1 MFHDTGLFCIFLDDV
16 VWKKECFM
24 KNMRGK
30 IKKYVS
36 IFLIFTLLIV
46 TIVVSNDMEICMAEE
61 KPKESELYAK
71 AAVLMDAD
79 SGRVLYSKN
88 GREAL
93 ANASTTKILTC
104 ILALESGKTDEIVTA
119 SARAARAPKVHLGMQ
134 EGQKFYMKDLLY
146 ALMLESFNDCAVAI
160 AEHVSGSVEEF
171 AILMNEKAEEVG
183 CKDTYFITPNGLDGS
198 DKKGFHHTTAED
210 LALLMKYCILE
221 SKESENFLQITGTAN
236 YNFCEVDSGR
246 MFNCYNRNTFLTMM
260 EGAFS
265 GKTGFTGDAGY
276 CYVGA
281 LKRDGKT
288 YIVALLACG
297 WPNNKTYKW
306 KDAKKLMQYG
316 IDQFEKVDLTGIPFA
331 KEKLQ
336 DVYVEN
342 GQGTFIGEPVYTSL
356 YVKEKSGLD
365 EVLMSRD
372 EEIKISYQINHK
384 FTAPLPADTY
394 AGRIVLSS
402 GEEILKEYEVYTAS
416 EVKVIDFNWCIRM
429 LWAYFTE
436 GIYI

>member
-1 MFHDTGLFCIFLDDV
+1 
-16 VWKKECFM
+16 M
-24 KNMRGK
+24 KNMHGK
-30 IKKYVS
+30 IRKYSCLGLIIS
-36 IFLIFTLLIV
+36 IIISTIMVFLYPQ
-46 TIVVSNDMEICMAEE
+46 ECMAANM
-61 KPKESELYAK
+61 PKESELYAK

-88 GREAL
+88 GKEAL

-104 ILALESGKTDEIVTA
+104 ILALESGRMDEIVTA
-119 SARAARAPKVHLGMQ
+119 SARAASAPKVHLGMREEQ
-134 EGQKFYMKDLLY
+134 RFYMKDLVH

-171 AILMNEKAEEVG
+171 AVLMNEKAKEIG

-198 DKKGFHHTTAED
+198 DEKGFHHTTAED

-221 SKESENFLQITGTAN
+221 SKESENFLKITATPN
-236 YNFCEVDSGR
+236 YSFCEVDSGR
-246 MFNCYNRNTFLTMM
+246 NYICYNRNAFLNMM

-306 KDAKKLMQYG
+306 QDARKLMQYG
-316 IDQFEKVDLTGIPFA
+316 IEQFEKVDLTGIAF
-331 KEKLQ
+331 EKDRLQ
-336 DVYVEN
+336 DVYVAN
-342 GQGTFIGEPVYTSL
+342 GQGNFIGEPVYT
-356 YVKEKSGLD
+356 GLHVREGKGFH

-372 EEIKISYQINHK
+372 EELKITYQVK
-384 FTAPLPADTY
+384 RDFTAPLPAETF
-394 AGRIVLSS
+394 AGKILISCKD
-402 GEEILKEYEVYTAS
+402 EILKEYEVYTTD
-416 EVKVIDFNWCIRM
+416 EVKAIDLKWCVRM
-429 LWAYFTE
+429 ICAYFLA
-436 GIYI
+436 GISF

>member
-1 MFHDTGLFCIFLDDV
+1 
-16 VWKKECFM
+16 M
-24 KNMRGK
+24 KNMQEKEKRYDSFRLV
-30 IKKYVS
+30 I
-36 IFLIFTLLIV
+36 TLLI
-46 TIVVSNDMEICMAEE
+46 TTTLLINNMQICMAEE
-61 KPKESELYAK
+61 APKESELYAK

-79 SGRVLYSKN
+79 SGRILYSKN
-88 GREAL
+88 GTEAL

-119 SARAARAPKVHLGMQ
+119 SACAARAPKVHLGMR
-134 EGQKFYMKDLLY
+134 EGQRFYIKDLLH

-160 AEHVSGSVEEF
+160 AEHVAGSVEAF
-171 AILMNEKAEEVG
+171 ATLMNEKAKEIG

-198 DKKGFHHTTAED
+198 DEKGFHHTTAED

-221 SKESENFLQITGTAN
+221 SKESENFLKITATPN
-236 YNFCEVDSGR
+236 YSFCEVDSGR
-246 MFNCYNRNTFLTMM
+246 NYSCYNRNAFLNMM

-306 KDAKKLMQYG
+306 KDTRKLMQYG
-316 IDQFEKVDLTGIPFA
+316 IDYFEKVDLTGISFE

-342 GQGTFIGEPVYTSL
+342 GQGTFIGEPVYTGL
-356 YVKEKSGLD
+356 CVREKGGFD
-365 EVLMSRD
+365 EVLMSR
-372 EEIKISYQINHK
+372 EEELKITYQIK
-384 FTAPLPADTY
+384 RDFMAPLPAETY
-394 AGRIVLSS
+394 AGQIVISC
-402 GEEILKEYEVYTAS
+402 GDEILKEYEVYTTH
-416 EVKVIDFNWCIRM
+416 EVKVIDLKWCIGM
-429 LWAYFTE
+429 LCAYFLS
-436 GIYI
+436 GIHV